1 MLVPELLP
9 VLRKGTLKG
18 KRVQDM
24 TRAYAA
30 LALGMSGDR
39 NAARLLSTVLGSRS
53 TDIQTRRSCALA
65 LGRLLRETDLDK
77 ESHRQAQRALLHTL
91 AKGRDSIQRGFAAV
105 ALGGAKVPLG
115 RRELMDAIDRG
126 GNAEIKP
133 FCALALGLSARTLG
147 KERGRKIA
155 SFLLTELRKA
165 KQFDLSSALSI
176 AVGLAG
182 AESAADELMARVTK
196 SRNSARVR
204 GAAAQGLGLLGSRDP
219 NIHRIL
225 EDIAV
230 KEKNPDLL
238 EDVVLALGLMGRRG
252 IASKLVAMLS
262 RAKST
267 RLQGRI
273 ILALGHLDS
282 TTAIDP
288 LLKIL
293 KNARERP
300 LVREFAAVALGIMGD
315 RRDTDLLFSLDA
327 YFNFYATTVSTN
339 ELVRLY

>member
-1 MLVPELLP
+1 ML
-9 VLRKGTLKG
+9 T
-18 KRVQDM
+18 
-24 TRAYAA
+24 
-30 LALGMSGDR
+30 
-39 NAARLLSTVLGSRS
+39 SRS
-53 TDIQTRRSCALA
+53 TDIHTRRSCAQA
-65 LGRLLRETDLDK
+65 LGRLLRDTDLDK
-77 ESHRQAQRALLHTL
+77 ESRKQAERALLRTL
-91 AKGRDSIQRGFAAV
+91 AKGRDPIQRGFAAV

-115 RRELMDAIDRG
+115 SRELMDAIDRG

-147 KERGRKIA
+147 KDRGKRIA

-182 AESAADELMARVTK
+182 AENATDELLARVTK
-196 SRNSARVR
+196 RKRNALVR
-204 GAAAQGLGLLGSRDP
+204 GAAAQGLGLLGSNDP
-219 NIHRIL
+219 DVHKIL
-225 EDIAV
+225 EEIAV
-230 KEKNPDLL
+230 KEKNPGLL

-252 IASKLVAMLS
+252 VSAKLVAMLA
-262 RAKST
+262 RTKST

-282 TTAIDP
+282 KTSIAP
-288 LLKIL
+288 LLEML
-293 KNARERP
+293 KNSHERT

-327 YFNFYATTVSTN
+327 YFNFYATTISTN